1 MLPLVNAIDWSG
13 GRGKAEKAKRL
24 LQEIQK
30 DNPILNLDGTIE
42 QLESLEPGGERMK
55 TLKKLEDAI
64 RILDDA
70 KGGLPLEE
78 RVKLAEIKTRL
89 REVRVGL

>member
-1 MLPLVNAIDWSG
+1 
-13 GRGKAEKAKRL
+13 
-24 LQEIQK
+24 
-30 DNPILNLDGTIE
+30 
-42 QLESLEPGGERMK
+42 MK
-55 TLKKLEDAI
+55 TLEKLEEAI